1 MHLRLQSPDTNPSE
15 EFINNMGPPHKELSL
30 DVNATSL
37 LLEKNPTVHIC
48 PSAAHIITSLL

>member
-1 MHLRLQSPDTNPSE
+1 MHLGLQSPDTNPSE

-37 LLEKNPTVHIC
+37 LLEKIQQFTFVPMLHT
-48 PSAAHIITSLL
+48 